1 MVVAVIGACALLS
14 ACARAASPAPTASG
28 PTAAR
33 ASAPAAPSAGASAS
47 GTKPASASPGA
58 SSLRVSADVDLGAS
72 SAQAKLVA
80 AEGPDGAVFYAAGQV
95 VMVVDGTSPPQAAEH
110 PGAQVLGLG
119 ASSATLYVVTP
130 KALLAYSR
138 STGNQTGRWALTG
151 SPATPTTAGVTV
163 GGNGDVWVWTD
174 WATDFSGYENA
185 MVYAVLPGV
194 ATADVVS
201 TEAEPGTLTTDGTH
215 GFFLVA
221 AKSDLGASLMQAT
234 PSPGA
239 SPDVSLTTASTAPTQ
254 ALVGFSG
261 SQVVL
266 YSQPDSLYTF
276 TPGSAGTIFMR
287 TDAGQPVV
295 VAGTGSGLLFLTC
308 SKRAC
313 STVTR
318 VDQSSGKA
326 GTTVTLPASGNIL
339 LGPSPAVLGVEAG
352 HLHLVRLG

>member
-1 MVVAVIGACALLS
+1 M
-14 ACARAASPAPTASG
+14 
-28 PTAAR
+28 
-33 ASAPAAPSAGASAS
+33 
-47 GTKPASASPGA
+47 
-58 SSLRVSADVDLGAS
+58 SADIDLGAS
-72 SAQAKLVA
+72 PPQAKLVA

-119 ASSATLYVVTP
+119 ASSAALYVVTP

-138 STGNQTGRWALTG
+138 STGNQTGHWALTG

-185 MVYAVLPGV
+185 MVYAVLPG
-194 ATADVVS
+194 AAAADVVS

-221 AKSDLGASLMQAT
+221 TKTDLGASLMEAT

-239 SPDVSLTTASTAPTQ
+239 STDVTLTTASAAPTQ

-266 YSQPDSLYTF
+266 YSEPGSLYTF
-276 TPGSAGTIFMR
+276 TPGSAGAIFMR
-287 TDAGQPVV
+287 ADVGQPVV
-295 VAGTGSGLLFLTC
+295 VAGTSSGLLFLTC
-308 SKRAC
+308 AKRAC

-352 HLHLVRLG
+352 HLRLVRLG